1 MHNISNIYLLS
12 ETFFDYRICIDYSFE
27 TGKHR
32 AISRNVEKLDE
43 ARLIH
48 DYEDYYYAARRQ
60 HFERD
65 HPGSAASVIVNNDN
79 KPVLS
84 PT

>member
-32 AISRNVEKLDE
+32 TISRNVEKLDE
-43 ARLIH
+43 ERLIH
-48 DYEDYYYAARRQ
+48 DYLTFYYAAQRL

-65 HPGSAASVIVNNDN
+65 NPKLSADLIYDNN
-79 KPVLS
+79 
-84 PT
+84 